1 MKQKLTLQRLAASAV
16 IALVMMLAGQS
27 VRAAVTITALSGTGG
42 TGGEGY
48 PSLVDGDTKSKM
60 GHSCFRDDVPYAY
73 IIIKT
78 SIPVIPKDYFLV
90 TGNDTKSNPNRNWED
105 WTIYAANFS
114 SDAEAIEGASD
125 WTVVDERK
133 GEMLPSENFAGV
145 DFTFNKADGST
156 AYQYF
161 MIKITRAY
169 NGATDVWLQMSEF
182 GFGTYAAFQNSAPIF
197 FTALQG
203 TRHNSDGEGL
213 SKLFDSKDDT
223 KWGEN
228 ISPSTDWGA
237 DGKGAYAIFKSSRPI
252 APTYYKLVTGT
263 DNAAWNHRNWKE
275 FRIYAIAE
283 TDESKLTRVS
293 DEWILLDDKNV
304 GEDVLPDKNSFSVY
318 LAPSV
323 ENTTEYTYFKLEV
336 ASIQSGSGYMQM
348 SELALG
354 DAAQFA
360 IDRDNAYQKYATAV
374 DLTKNFQ
381 ASLKETYQTLLAQLN
396 SASDIF
402 EVSNK
407 TLQLEE
413 TIQNINLN
421 INAYASLESMISA
434 MRMHYD
440 SHTCITGD
448 ARKIVGDYLNE
459 NVAPNAL
466 YPNGSYPYILANML
480 LSTDEI
486 NKEVRFAGN
495 LLELYAT
502 DMTEGAITCGLYGVN
517 GRNTN
522 ENEGYGSLFDKNK
535 ETKWCTTNLDE
546 PLYVVFAADE
556 PIAPTYYKLTTAND
570 TGDNP
575 GRNWKTWKIY
585 GANFDS
591 EEAATKDAEG
601 WTLIDEKKDIDTDQL
616 PGASFTDAYFSLS
629 KPSTTAF
636 KYFKIEV
643 EALKGGNIQQMADF
657 EFGNDA
663 NRILYRNEKYA
674 EFEETFDTEVM
685 AYRSY
690 IDDYKQTLENLK
702 AAASITEIGSYV
714 TKLKGLQDKI
724 NTSVGLYEAYLEIY
738 AQLESS
744 QSNFSDYQA
753 ISEWVDD
760 YINKNIEPG
769 VRFLRGTYPYIAENC
784 QLDDNGIKAETIYL
798 TSLLAASED
807 IETTRFI
814 VLDGRGKWNDNE
826 NWAKLV
832 DNNYETK
839 WGCNFSEAEPPY
851 VIFRSLESVN
861 PYFYTLNTG
870 GDTEEYSGRNWKNWK
885 IYGAN
890 FEGDGLA
897 TLEADGWVLIDEKTD
912 VGQNRLKPTNNTASY
927 FGFSSETTEPYT
939 YYKVVVEKAYSG
951 DAQQM
956 QELHFGTPEEFE
968 VIKEDYK
975 AEANEFNT
983 DVLCEQAILNK
994 YSETVDEIDNIV
1006 NMEVLFRTYD
1016 EILNLQ
1022 KSIAASA
1029 QSYQNYVDA
1038 VEALRTFLEENSN
1051 VQGST
1056 RSIIEDYLSDTA
1068 SEPSDIYPNGS
1079 YVYITEERLL
1089 NDSLLTEEIAFLE
1102 NLKKALVTEGYLVG
1116 TEITSMVSDPSLAA
1130 GGEGW
1135 SQTAYSFGTY
1145 DGVSAGEFCNE
1156 KRIFDINQTLTG
1168 LKDGYYEVRINAAFR
1183 PAGDTTSTN
1192 YSAIVYA
1199 NDAKIYAPTVIE
1211 EMVSKDEAE
1220 DGVNCHISGSIPDK
1234 AIRDQITLDTLGYVI
1249 WGVHGSTVAFNSG
1262 RFENVL
1268 VAKVTDGQLTFGF
1281 KNEGTPDNANGK
1293 GDWASMGN
1301 TRIFYLGAEENDV
1314 VNAAFDRALACQAK
1328 RAATIADYVAEDPDI
1343 FKHTPNFSQNE
1354 RAGIAEAAAR
1364 IETATTVAAK
1374 AEIQATFST
1383 LAESINATKKAYVV
1397 CHEGSMKVYNKWSV
1411 NTLTNF
1417 DALTA
1422 DIYDVQ
1428 DNLIVY
1434 GTYTAEEALAAK
1446 ENLYA
1451 KWPDYLKVTNA
1462 EDMGFLE
1469 EEPFSYTLTSSSSRP
1484 YLIAG
1489 EFYEPLDST
1498 VCVLKFEYKSDAN
1511 LTGSRFYFGTP
1522 ALNTTQVLDSDGLSQ
1537 ADDWKTVYFYIAP
1550 AISQWSFG
1558 DLEDII
1564 RFDLGSE
1571 VTDGTTI
1578 SIRHLQF
1585 ISQEQMEAESGEMT
1599 YPTAI
1604 GAVEEQIAPV
1614 VKGIFNLSGQ
1624 RVSRTEKGIYI
1635 IDGRKVLV
1643 K

>member
-60 GHSCFRDDVPYAY
+60 GHSCFVDDVPYAY

-203 TRHNSDGEGL
+203 TRHNSDDEGL
-213 SKLFDSKDDT
+213 SKLFDGKDDT
-223 KWGEN
+223 KWGN
-228 ISPSTDWGA
+228 GLDVSSNWGA

-318 LAPSV
+318 LAPSE

-336 ASIQSGSGYMQM
+336 ASIQSGNGYMQM
-348 SELALG
+348 SELVLG

-381 ASLKETYQTLLAQLN
+381 SSLKETYQTLLAQLN

-459 NVAPNAL
+459 NIAPNAL

-495 LLELYAT
+495 MLEIYAT

-570 TGDNP
+570 TGANP

-591 EEAATKDAEG
+591 EEAAGRDAEG
-601 WTLIDEKKDIDTDQL
+601 WVMIDEKNNIGTDQL
-616 PGASFTDAYFSLS
+616 PAANFTDAYFNMSN
-629 KPSTTAF
+629 PSSTAY

-643 EALKGGNIQQMADF
+643 EALVNGQKMQMADF

-674 EFEETFDTEVM
+674 EMETFDTEVM

-690 IDDYKQTLENLK
+690 IDDYKQTLEDLK

-724 NTSVGLYEAYLEIY
+724 NTSAGLYEAYLEIY

-769 VRFLRGTYPYIAENC
+769 VRFLRGTYQYIAENC

-890 FEGDGLA
+890 FEGDGQA
-897 TLEADGWVLIDEKTD
+897 TLESDGWVLIDEKTD

-956 QELHFGTPEEFE
+956 QELHFGTPEEFD

-983 DVLCEQAILNK
+983 DVLCEQAILDK
-994 YSETVDEIDNIV
+994 YFETVDEIDNIV

-1022 KSIAASA
+1022 KSITASA

-1038 VEALRTFLEENSN
+1038 VEALRTFLEENPN
-1051 VQGST
+1051 VKGST
-1056 RSIIEDYLSDTA
+1056 RSVIEDYLSDTA

-1079 YVYITEERLL
+1079 YVYITEECLL

-1102 NLKKALVTEGYLVG
+1102 SLKKALVTEGYVAG

-1168 LKDGYYEVRINAAFR
+1168 LKDGYYEVRINASFR

-1220 DGVNCHISGSIPDK
+1220 DGVNCYISGSIPDK

-1328 RAATIADYVAEDPDI
+1328 RAATIADYVAEELDK
-1343 FKHTPNFSQNE
+1343 FKHTPNFCQYE
-1354 RAGIAEAAAR
+1354 RAGIAEAADL

-1374 AEIQATFST
+1374 EKIQSQFSS
-1383 LAESINATKKAYVV
+1383 LCESINATKWAYVSAQ
-1397 CHEGSMKVYNKWSV
+1397 EGQQKVFDKWYS
-1411 NTLTNF
+1411 NTVFQDLNSLENDIFTIQ
-1417 DALTA
+1417 DAL
-1422 DIYDVQ
+1422 IM
-1428 DNLIVY
+1428 
-1434 GTYTAEEALAAK
+1434 GTYSADEALAAK

-1451 KWPDYLKVTNA
+1451 KWPDYLNVTNA
-1462 EDMGFLE
+1462 EDMGCLE
-1469 EEPFSYTLTSSSSRP
+1469 EEPFSYTLTASSSRP

-1498 VCVLKFEYKSDAN
+1498 VCVLKFEYKSDAD

-1522 ALNTTQVLDSDGLSQ
+1522 SLNTTQVLESDGLSK

-1558 DLEDII
+1558 DLDDII

-1585 ISQEQMEAESGEMT
+1585 ITQEQMEAESGEMT

>member
-16 IALVMMLAGQS
+16 IALVMMLAGQN

-48 PSLVDGDTKSKM
+48 PSLVDGNTRSKM

-78 SIPVIPKDYFLV
+78 SFPVIPKDYFLV

-133 GEMLPSENFAGV
+133 GELLPSENFAGV

-169 NGATDVWLQMSEF
+169 NGATNVWLQMSEF
-182 GFGTYAAFQNSAPIF
+182 GFGTYAAFQNSTPII

-223 KWGEN
+223 KWGN
-228 ISPSTDWGA
+228 GLDISSNWGA

-263 DNAAWNHRNWKE
+263 DNAAYNHRNWKE
-275 FRIYAIAE
+275 FRIYATAE

-293 DEWILLDDKNV
+293 DKWILLDDKNV

-318 LAPSV
+318 LAPSE

-336 ASIQSGSGYMQM
+336 ASIQSGNGYMQM
-348 SELALG
+348 SELVLG

-360 IDRDNAYQKYATAV
+360 IDRDNIYQKYATAV
-374 DLTKNFQ
+374 DLTKAFQ
-381 ASLKETYQTLLAQLN
+381 SSLKETYQTLLAQLN

-407 TLQLEE
+407 SLQLEE

-459 NVAPNAL
+459 NIAPNAL

-480 LSTDEI
+480 LSTDEV

-495 LLELYAT
+495 MLELYAT
-502 DMTEGAITCGLYGVN
+502 DMTDGAITCGLSCI
-517 GRNTN
+517 
-522 ENEGYGSLFDKNK
+522 EGTEPIPAEGPGSLFDKDSN
-535 ETKWCTTNLDE
+535 TKWCATKS
-546 PLYVVFAADE
+546 PSAYVIFTADE

-570 TGDNP
+570 TGKNP

-591 EEAATKDAEG
+591 EEAAGRDAEG
-601 WTLIDEKKDIDTDQL
+601 WVMIDEKNNIGTDQL
-616 PGASFTDAYFSLS
+616 PAANFTDAYFNMSN
-629 KPSTTAF
+629 PSSTAY

-643 EALKGGNIQQMADF
+643 EALVNGETMQMADF

-690 IDDYKQTLENLK
+690 IDDYKQTLEDLK

-769 VRFLRGTYPYIAENC
+769 VRFLRGTYQYIAENC

-870 GDTEEYSGRNWKNWK
+870 GDTEQYSGRNWKNWK

-897 TLEADGWVLIDEKTD
+897 TLESDGWVLIDEKTD

-1038 VEALRTFLEENSN
+1038 VEALRTFLEENPN

-1102 NLKKALVTEGYLVG
+1102 SLKKALVTEGYLAG

-1135 SQTAYSFGTY
+1135 SQTAFSFGTY

-1220 DGVNCHISGSIPDK
+1220 DGVNCYISGSIPDK
-1234 AIRDQITLDTLGYVI
+1234 AIIDQITLDTLGYVI
-1249 WGVHGSTVAFNSG
+1249 WGVQGSTVAFNSG

-1328 RAATIADYVAEDPDI
+1328 RADAIAKYNVENLDN

-1354 RAGIAEAAAR
+1354 RAGIAEAAAL
-1364 IETATTVAAK
+1364 IKTATTVAAK
-1374 AEIQATFST
+1374 EEIQSQFSS
-1383 LAESINATKKAYVV
+1383 LCESINATKKAYVV
-1397 CHEGSMKVYNKWSV
+1397 CQEGQQKVFDKWYN
-1411 NTLTNF
+1411 NTVFQDFPSLDNDIYTIQ
-1417 DALTA
+1417 DAL
-1422 DIYDVQ
+1422 I
-1428 DNLIVY
+1428 Y
-1434 GTYTAEEALAAK
+1434 GTYSADEALAAK

-1469 EEPFSYTLTSSSSRP
+1469 EEPFSYTLTASSSRP

-1522 ALNTTQVLDSDGLSQ
+1522 ALNNTQVLESDGLSK

>member
-1 MKQKLTLQRLAASAV
+1 
-16 IALVMMLAGQS
+16 
-27 VRAAVTITALSGTGG
+27 
-42 TGGEGY
+42 
-48 PSLVDGDTKSKM
+48 
-60 GHSCFRDDVPYAY
+60 DDVPYAY

-213 SKLFDSKDDT
+213 SKLFDGRDDT
-223 KWGEN
+223 KWGN
-228 ISPSTDWGA
+228 GLDISSNWGA

-275 FRIYAIAE
+275 FRIYATAE

-293 DEWILLDDKNV
+293 DKWILLDDKNV
-304 GEDVLPDKNSFSVY
+304 GEDVLPDKNSYSVY
-318 LAPSV
+318 LAPSE

-336 ASIQSGSGYMQM
+336 ASIQSGNGYMQM
-348 SELALG
+348 SELVLG

-360 IDRDNAYQKYATAV
+360 IDRDNIYQKYATAV
-374 DLTKNFQ
+374 DLTKAFQ
-381 ASLKETYQTLLAQLN
+381 SSLKETYQTLLAQLN

-402 EVSNK
+402 EVNNK
-407 TLQLEE
+407 SLQLEE

-459 NVAPNAL
+459 NIAPNAL

-480 LSTDEI
+480 LSTDEV

-495 LLELYAT
+495 MLELYAT
-502 DMTEGAITCGLYGVN
+502 DMTDGAITCGLYGVN

-570 TGDNP
+570 TGKNP

-591 EEAATKDAEG
+591 EEAAGRDAEG
-601 WTLIDEKKDIDTDQL
+601 WVMIDEKNNIGTDQL
-616 PGASFTDAYFSLS
+616 PAANFTDAYFNMSN
-629 KPSTTAF
+629 PSSTAY

-643 EALKGGNIQQMADF
+643 EALVNGQIMQMADF

-674 EFEETFDTEVM
+674 EFEETFNPDVM

-690 IDDYKQTLENLK
+690 IDDYKQTLEDLK

-724 NTSVGLYEAYLEIY
+724 NTSVELYAAYLEIY

-744 QSNFSDYQA
+744 QSNFSDYQT

-769 VRFLRGTYPYIAENC
+769 VRFPRGTYPYIAENC

-798 TSLLAASED
+798 TSLLAASEG

-832 DNNYETK
+832 DNDDNTK

-851 VIFRSLESVN
+851 AIFRSLEPVN
-861 PYFYTLNTG
+861 PYFYTLRTG
-870 GDTEEYSGRNWKNWK
+870 GDTEQFSGRNWKNWK

-912 VGQNRLKPTNNTASY
+912 VGQNRLKPTNNTDSY
-927 FGFSSETTEPYT
+927 FGFSSETTVPYT

-956 QELHFGTPEEFE
+956 QELHFGTPEEFD
-968 VIKEDYK
+968 VIKE
-975 AEANEFNT
+975 
-983 DVLCEQAILNK
+983 
-994 YSETVDEIDNIV
+994 
-1006 NMEVLFRTYD
+1006 
-1016 EILNLQ
+1016 
-1022 KSIAASA
+1022 
-1029 QSYQNYVDA
+1029 
-1038 VEALRTFLEENSN
+1038 
-1051 VQGST
+1051 
-1056 RSIIEDYLSDTA
+1056 
-1068 SEPSDIYPNGS
+1068 
-1079 YVYITEERLL
+1079 
-1089 NDSLLTEEIAFLE
+1089 
-1102 NLKKALVTEGYLVG
+1102 
-1116 TEITSMVSDPSLAA
+1116 
-1130 GGEGW
+1130 
-1135 SQTAYSFGTY
+1135 
-1145 DGVSAGEFCNE
+1145 
-1156 KRIFDINQTLTG
+1156 
-1168 LKDGYYEVRINAAFR
+1168 
-1183 PAGDTTSTN
+1183 
-1192 YSAIVYA
+1192 
-1199 NDAKIYAPTVIE
+1199 
-1211 EMVSKDEAE
+1211 
-1220 DGVNCHISGSIPDK
+1220 
-1234 AIRDQITLDTLGYVI
+1234 
-1249 WGVHGSTVAFNSG
+1249 
-1262 RFENVL
+1262 
-1268 VAKVTDGQLTFGF
+1268 
-1281 KNEGTPDNANGK
+1281 
-1293 GDWASMGN
+1293 
-1301 TRIFYLGAEENDV
+1301 
-1314 VNAAFDRALACQAK
+1314 
-1328 RAATIADYVAEDPDI
+1328 
-1343 FKHTPNFSQNE
+1343 
-1354 RAGIAEAAAR
+1354 
-1364 IETATTVAAK
+1364 
-1374 AEIQATFST
+1374 
-1383 LAESINATKKAYVV
+1383 
-1397 CHEGSMKVYNKWSV
+1397 
-1411 NTLTNF
+1411 
-1417 DALTA
+1417 
-1422 DIYDVQ
+1422 
-1428 DNLIVY
+1428 
-1434 GTYTAEEALAAK
+1434 
-1446 ENLYA
+1446 
-1451 KWPDYLKVTNA
+1451 
-1462 EDMGFLE
+1462 
-1469 EEPFSYTLTSSSSRP
+1469 
-1484 YLIAG
+1484 
-1489 EFYEPLDST
+1489 
-1498 VCVLKFEYKSDAN
+1498 
-1511 LTGSRFYFGTP
+1511 
-1522 ALNTTQVLDSDGLSQ
+1522 
-1537 ADDWKTVYFYIAP
+1537 
-1550 AISQWSFG
+1550 
-1558 DLEDII
+1558 
-1564 RFDLGSE
+1564 
-1571 VTDGTTI
+1571 
-1578 SIRHLQF
+1578 
-1585 ISQEQMEAESGEMT
+1585 
-1599 YPTAI
+1599 
-1604 GAVEEQIAPV
+1604 
-1614 VKGIFNLSGQ
+1614 
-1624 RVSRTEKGIYI
+1624 
-1635 IDGRKVLV
+1635 
-1643 K
+1643 

>member
-48 PSLVDGDTKSKM
+48 PSLVDGNVKSKM

-90 TGNDTKSNPNRNWED
+90 IGNDTKSNPDRNWED

-133 GEMLPSENFAGV
+133 GELLPSENFAGV

-169 NGATDVWLQMSEF
+169 NGATNVWLQMSEF
-182 GFGTYAAFQNSAPIF
+182 GFGTYAAFQNSTPII

-223 KWGEN
+223 KWGN
-228 ISPSTDWGA
+228 GLDISSNWGA

-263 DNAAWNHRNWKE
+263 DNAAYNHRNWKE
-275 FRIYAIAE
+275 FRIYATAE

-293 DEWILLDDKNV
+293 DKWILLDDKNV

-318 LAPSV
+318 LAPSE

-336 ASIQSGSGYMQM
+336 ASIQSGNGYMQM
-348 SELALG
+348 SELVLG

-360 IDRDNAYQKYATAV
+360 IDRDNIYQKYATAV
-374 DLTKNFQ
+374 DLTKAFQ
-381 ASLKETYQTLLAQLN
+381 SSLKETYQTLLAQLN

-407 TLQLEE
+407 SLQLEE

-459 NVAPNAL
+459 NIAPNAL

-480 LSTDEI
+480 LSTDEV

-495 LLELYAT
+495 MLELYAT
-502 DMTEGAITCGLYGVN
+502 DMTDGAITCGLSCI
-517 GRNTN
+517 
-522 ENEGYGSLFDKNK
+522 EGTEPIPAEGPGSLFDKDSN
-535 ETKWCTTNLDE
+535 TKWCATKS
-546 PLYVVFAADE
+546 PSAYVIFTADE

-570 TGDNP
+570 TGKNP

-591 EEAATKDAEG
+591 EEAAGRDAEG
-601 WTLIDEKKDIDTDQL
+601 WVMIDEKNNIGTDQL
-616 PGASFTDAYFSLS
+616 PAANFTDAYFNMSN
-629 KPSTTAF
+629 PSSTAY

-643 EALKGGNIQQMADF
+643 EALVNGETMQMADF

-690 IDDYKQTLENLK
+690 IDDYKQTLEDLK

-769 VRFLRGTYPYIAENC
+769 VRFLRGTYQYIAENC

-870 GDTEEYSGRNWKNWK
+870 GDTEQYSGRNWKNWK

-897 TLEADGWVLIDEKTD
+897 TLESDGWVLIDEKTD

-1038 VEALRTFLEENSN
+1038 VEALRTFLEENPN

-1102 NLKKALVTEGYLVG
+1102 SLKKALVTEGYLAG

-1135 SQTAYSFGTY
+1135 SQTAFSFGTY

-1220 DGVNCHISGSIPDK
+1220 DGVNCYISGSIPDK
-1234 AIRDQITLDTLGYVI
+1234 AIIDQITLDTLGYVI
-1249 WGVHGSTVAFNSG
+1249 WGVQGSTVAFNSG

-1328 RAATIADYVAEDPDI
+1328 RADAIAKYNVENLDN

-1354 RAGIAEAAAR
+1354 RAGIAEAAAL
-1364 IETATTVAAK
+1364 IKTATTVAAK
-1374 AEIQATFST
+1374 EEIQSQFSS
-1383 LAESINATKKAYVV
+1383 LCESINATKKAYVV
-1397 CHEGSMKVYNKWSV
+1397 CQEGQQKVFDKWYN
-1411 NTLTNF
+1411 NTVFQDFPSLDNDIYTIQ
-1417 DALTA
+1417 DAL
-1422 DIYDVQ
+1422 I
-1428 DNLIVY
+1428 Y
-1434 GTYTAEEALAAK
+1434 GTYSADEALAAK

-1522 ALNTTQVLDSDGLSQ
+1522 ALNNTQVLESDGLSK

>member
-48 PSLVDGDTKSKM
+48 PSLVDGNVKSKM

-90 TGNDTKSNPNRNWED
+90 IGNDTKSNPDRNWED

-133 GEMLPSENFAGV
+133 GELLPSENFAGV

-169 NGATDVWLQMSEF
+169 NGATDIWLQMSEF
-182 GFGTYAAFQNSAPIF
+182 GFGTYTAFQNSAPII

-213 SKLFDSKDDT
+213 PKLFDGRDDT
-223 KWGEN
+223 KWGN
-228 ISPSTDWGA
+228 GLDISSNWGA

-263 DNAAWNHRNWKE
+263 DNAAFNHRNWKE
-275 FRIYAIAE
+275 FRIYATAE

-293 DEWILLDDKNV
+293 DKWILLDDKNV

-318 LAPSV
+318 LAPSE

-336 ASIQSGSGYMQM
+336 ASIQSGNGYMQM
-348 SELALG
+348 SELVLG

-360 IDRDNAYQKYATAV
+360 IDRDNIYQKYATAV
-374 DLTKNFQ
+374 DLTKAFQ
-381 ASLKETYQTLLAQLN
+381 SSLKETYQTLLNQLN

-407 TLQLEE
+407 SLQLEE

-459 NVAPNAL
+459 NIAPNAL

-495 LLELYAT
+495 LLELYAS
-502 DMTEGAITCGLYGVN
+502 DMTDGAIEGGLMSLG
-517 GRNTN
+517 GTETN
-522 ENEGYGSLFDKNK
+522 SAEGPGFLFDKDSN
-535 ETKWCTTNLDE
+535 TKWCTTNNATA
-546 PLYVVFAADE
+546 YVIFTSDE

-570 TGDNP
+570 TGKNP

-591 EEAATKDAEG
+591 EEAAGRDAEG
-601 WTLIDEKKDIDTDQL
+601 WVMIDEKNNIGTDQL
-616 PGASFTDAYFSLS
+616 PAANFTDAYFNMSNPS
-629 KPSTTAF
+629 STTY

-643 EALKGGNIQQMADF
+643 EALVNGQTMQMADF

-674 EFEETFDTEVM
+674 EFEAFDTEVM

-690 IDDYKQTLENLK
+690 IDDYKQTLEDLK

-769 VRFLRGTYPYIAENC
+769 VRFLRGTYQYIAENC

-870 GDTEEYSGRNWKNWK
+870 GDTEQYSGRNWKNWK

-897 TLEADGWVLIDEKTD
+897 TLESDGWVLIDEKTE

-1102 NLKKALVTEGYLVG
+1102 NLKKALVTEGYLAG

-1234 AIRDQITLDTLGYVI
+1234 VIRDQITLDTLGYVI

-1434 GTYTAEEALAAK
+1434 GTYSADEALAAK

-1522 ALNTTQVLDSDGLSQ
+1522 ALNTTQVLESDGLSK

>member
-16 IALVMMLAGQS
+16 IALVMMLAGQN

-169 NGATDVWLQMSEF
+169 TGATDIWLQMSEF

-203 TRHNSDGEGL
+203 TRLNTDGEGL
-213 SKLFDSKDDT
+213 PKLFDGRDDT
-223 KWGEN
+223 KWGN
-228 ISPSTDWGA
+228 GLDISSNWGA

-275 FRIYAIAE
+275 FRIYATAE

-293 DEWILLDDKNV
+293 DKWILLDDKNV

-318 LAPSV
+318 LAPSE

-336 ASIQSGSGYMQM
+336 ASIQSGNGYMQM
-348 SELALG
+348 SELVLG

-360 IDRDNAYQKYATAV
+360 IDRDNIYQKYATAV
-374 DLTKNFQ
+374 DLTKAFQ
-381 ASLKETYQTLLAQLN
+381 SSLKETYQTLLAQLN

-413 TIQNINLN
+413 AIQNINLN
-421 INAYASLESMISA
+421 INAYASLESIISA

-448 ARKIVGDYLNE
+448 ARKIIGDYLNE
-459 NVAPNAL
+459 NVAPNDL

-495 LLELYAT
+495 MLELYAT
-502 DMTEGAITCGLYGVN
+502 DMTDGAIEGGLMSLG
-517 GRNTN
+517 GTETN
-522 ENEGYGSLFDKNK
+522 SAEGPGSLFDKDSN
-535 ETKWCTTNLDE
+535 TKWCTTNNATA
-546 PLYVVFAADE
+546 YVIFTSDE

-570 TGDNP
+570 TGKNP

-591 EEAATKDAEG
+591 EEAVGRDAEG
-601 WTLIDEKKDIDTDQL
+601 WVMIDEKNNIGTDQL
-616 PGASFTDAYFSLS
+616 PAANFTDAYFNMSN
-629 KPSTTAF
+629 PSSTAY

-643 EALKGGNIQQMADF
+643 EALVNGQTMQMADF

-663 NRILYRNEKYA
+663 NRILYRKEKYA
-674 EFEETFDTEVM
+674 EFEEAFNPDVM

-690 IDDYKQTLENLK
+690 IDDYKQTLEDLK
-702 AAASITEIGSYV
+702 VAASITEIGSYV

-724 NTSVGLYEAYLEIY
+724 NTSVGLYEAYLEVY

-769 VRFLRGTYPYIAENC
+769 VRFLRGTYQYIAENC

-870 GDTEEYSGRNWKNWK
+870 GDTEKFSGRNWKNWK

-897 TLEADGWVLIDEKTD
+897 TLESDGWVLIDEKTD

-1022 KSIAASA
+1022 KSITASA
-1029 QSYQNYVDA
+1029 QSYQNYVEA
-1038 VEALRTFLEENSN
+1038 VEALRTFLEENPN
-1051 VQGST
+1051 VKGST

-1102 NLKKALVTEGYLVG
+1102 SLKKALVTEGYLAG

-1145 DGVSAGEFCNE
+1145 NGVSAGEFCNE

-1249 WGVHGSTVAFNSG
+1249 WGVQGSTIAFNSG

-1411 NTLTNF
+1411 NALTNF

-1434 GTYTAEEALAAK
+1434 GTYTADEALAAK

-1469 EEPFSYTLTSSSSRP
+1469 EEPFSYTLTASSSRP
-1484 YLIAG
+1484 YLIVG

-1522 ALNTTQVLDSDGLSQ
+1522 ALNNTQVLESDGLSK

-1564 RFDLGSE
+1564 RFDLGND